1 MSASRKTWK
10 GGKLGR
16 IPGLALKICNRPKAS
31 YSCTSSGQWKKK
43 ATKIELNEIQKQEIK
58 GAFDLFDV
66 DGSGTID
73 VKELKIAMRA
83 LGFEPKKEEIK
94 QMIAEIDKEGTGTI
108 SFEDFYA
115 IMCIKM
121 SEKDEKEEI
130 LKAFKLFDDDDTGS
144 ISLNNIKRVAKE
156 LGENLTDDELQE
168 MLDEADRDGDGEIN
182 EEEFLRMMKKTSLY

>member
-1 MSASRKTWK
+1 
-10 GGKLGR
+10 
-16 IPGLALKICNRPKAS
+16 AS

-121 SEKDEKEEI
+121 
-130 LKAFKLFDDDDTGS
+130 
-144 ISLNNIKRVAKE
+144 
-156 LGENLTDDELQE
+156 E